1 MREIRYFESEY
12 AEASKRLVAVRPLTI
27 TARAGL
33 LWVTIDE
40 RAGDHWL
47 KPGEAIALAAGDS
60 AWVSAGSDRATWML
74 TTEAA
79 KSHASLALWAAHVL
93 RAVWRM
99 LSADSGRRDGERRR
113 ACSGENVSAC
123 TESHQQISG
132 ASTMCR
138 GNGGLP

>member
-12 AEASKRLVAVRPLTI
+12 AEPPARLVAVRPLTI
-27 TARAGL
+27 TAHAGL

-60 AWVSAGSDRATWML
+60 AWVSVGSDRATWML

-79 KSHASLALWAAHVL
+79 KPHASLALWAAHVL
-93 RAVWRM
+93 RRAVWRM
-99 LSADSGRRDGERRR
+99 LSADSGRRDER
-113 ACSGENVSAC
+113 ASARL
-123 TESHQQISG
+123 QW
-132 ASTMCR
+132 
-138 GNGGLP
+138 